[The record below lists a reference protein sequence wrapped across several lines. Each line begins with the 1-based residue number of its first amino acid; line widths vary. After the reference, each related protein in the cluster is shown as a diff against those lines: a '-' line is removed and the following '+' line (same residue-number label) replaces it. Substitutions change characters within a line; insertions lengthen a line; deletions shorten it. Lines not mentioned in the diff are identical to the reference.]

1 MTEDPLSVAVIQSKE
16 ILPSLINSSPRFDE
30 RFSHTFNVPPHQ
42 SYLLNRLARDVR
54 KIPDG
59 QKDERGQAD
68 QHDYR
73 IHGRTP
79 PMCIVRASAGSCE
92 TSLPQ

>member
-1 MTEDPLSVAVIQSKE
+1 MQSTARRSALSRTAH
-16 ILPSLINSSPRFDE
+16 LSS
-30 RFSHTFNVPPHQ
+30 SNVLLRPISTPTPT
-42 SYLLNRLARDVR
+42 YLLNRLARDVR

-73 IHGRTP
+73 IHSHIP
-79 PMCIVRASAGSCE
+79 PMYKIQMSVGSLF
-92 TSLPQ
+92 LPMSQ